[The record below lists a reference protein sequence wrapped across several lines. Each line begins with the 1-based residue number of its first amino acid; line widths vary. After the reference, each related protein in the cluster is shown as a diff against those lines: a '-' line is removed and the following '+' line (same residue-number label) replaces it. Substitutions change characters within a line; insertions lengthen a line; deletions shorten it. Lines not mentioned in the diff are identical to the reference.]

1 MNQRAAGAI
10 HLRIVAL
17 AFAAWI
23 FDFYDLVLYSF
34 LLVPVARELHL
45 TAEQSSL
52 ALGMSLLMTA
62 IGGVIFGFLGD
73 RFGRKPMIAATVA
86 IYGVGTALCGFSH
99 TLTQLI
105 VFRSITGLGM
115 GGGWA
120 PGQSL
125 VAESVPA
132 DRRARY
138 AAYVQTGAPLGV
150 LLAAAAGGYRRAR
163 IGMASDVHAVGRARD
178 IRRRRGAEVDA
189 GERRLARA
197 RAPTSA
203 RRGVDL
209 RAILAH
215 RRIFAMLFVVV
226 LLNSEAYWFTYTWM
240 PGYLELKRGLTAVA
254 ASHLLIKMQIGG
266 VLGYLTFGRVAD
278 RFGRRPAFC
287 AYGLL
292 MAAGTI
298 PPTILWNAAVAV
310 PRTNLGRDVHG
321 GIRHRH
327 LGGNRADDRRDAA
340 DANSQHVARID
351 AQRHARIPVLHPDS
365 DCDARRARRFRRNAV
380 ARRSRSRRWARCWY
394 GYFPKPAA
402 ARSPR
407 WIDLSFASPRGQRRR
422 SSASGGWRT
431 LFLKFADQNAA
442 LQTIARQNVSSP

>member
-1 MNQRAAGAI
+1 MEPVVKTSPPEPGVPDQQRELLMNQRETGAI

-45 TAEQSSL
+45 TPRQSSI
-52 ALGMSLLMTA
+52 ALGTSLLMTA
-62 IGGVIFGFLGD
+62 VGGVVFGFLGD

-99 TLTQLI
+99 NLTQLI

-132 DRRARY
+132 ERRARY

-150 LLAAAAGGYRRAR
+150 LLAAAAGGYLAPALGWRLTFMLSGVPA
-163 IGMASDVHAVGRARD
+163 IFVVAAVLKWMPESDVW
-178 IRRRRGAEVDA
+178 RRTRTDLG
-189 GERRLARA
+189 G
-197 RAPTSA
+197 
-203 RRGVDL
+203 GVDL
-209 RAILAH
+209 RAMLVY
-215 RRIFAMLFVVV
+215 RRIFALLFLVV

-266 VLGYLTFGRVAD
+266 VIGYLTFGRVAD

-292 MAAGTI
+292 MAGGTI

-310 PRTNLGRDVHG
+310 PGLISAAMFTAGFGTGIWAGIAPMIAELLPTRIRNTSLGLLLNVT
-321 GIRHRH
+321 
-327 LGGNRADDRRDAA
+327 
-340 DANSQHVARID
+340 
-351 AQRHARIPVLHPDS
+351 
-365 DCDARRARRFRRNAV
+365 
-380 ARRSRSRRWARCWY
+380 
-394 GYFPKPAA
+394 
-402 ARSPR
+402 
-407 WIDLSFASPRGQRRR
+407 RGFQFF
-422 SSASGGWRT
+422 T
-431 LFLKFADQNAA
+431 PILIAA
-442 LQTIARQNVSSP
+442 LGARFGFGATLSLGAVFSTLGALLVWILPETRGRSITALD